1 MPTASTPDPDPTMA
15 RGPTVTML
23 GGGVG
28 CSRLAVPLA
37 AQLGSGDLTLV
48 INTADD
54 LWRYGLRICPDI
66 DTNLYALAGLQDRV
80 SGWGLAGDTFRAM
93 DRLRELGEDP
103 WFNLGDRDLATH
115 ILRTGLLDEELSL
128 TEVIAEMTRRLA
140 IDTRVL
146 PMTDSEVGTVLTTA
160 SGTYPFQEWFVK
172 LRATGPVERV
182 RYEGIERA
190 EATSEVIRAIVDAD
204 LVVIGPSNPVV
215 SIEPILA
222 IPGIRDL
229 LIARRSSV
237 VAVTPIISAVPI
249 VNDGEAH
256 RARARKEQ
264 MQTRGLVHEASA
276 VACLYRQLAGTFVLD
291 RGDEAQRSS
300 IEANDQHVEL
310 ADTIISDEESG
321 RRLAAA
327 LLSVRRRR

>member
-1 MPTASTPDPDPTMA
+1 MA
-15 RGPTVTML
+15 QGPTVTML

-37 AQLGSGDLTLV
+37 AELGSGDLTLV

-103 WFNLGDRDLATH
+103 WFNLGDLDLATH
-115 ILRTGLLDEELSL
+115 ILRTELLDKLSL
-128 TEVIAEMTRRLA
+128 TEVTAEMTRRLA
-140 IDTRVL
+140 INTRVL
-146 PMTDSEVGTVLTTA
+146 PMTDSEVSTVLTTA
-160 SGTYPFQEWFVK
+160 SGTYSFQEWFVK
-172 LRATGPVERV
+172 LRAGGPLEQV

-190 EATSEVIRAIVDAD
+190 EATPEVIRAIVDAD
-204 LVVIGPSNPVV
+204 LVVIAPSNPVV

-222 IPGIRDL
+222 MPAIRDL

-249 VNDGEAH
+249 VSDGEAH

-264 MQTRGLVHEASA
+264 MQARGLVHEASA
-276 VACLYRQLAGTFVLD
+276 VACLYKQLAGTFVLD
-291 RGDEAQRSS
+291 RADAVQRSS
-300 IEANDQHVEL
+300 IEVNDQRVEL

-327 LLSVRRRR
+327 LLARL